1 MDIPPGDSSPAP
13 ASPSTLQ
20 DELASIHQQIS
31 RATTAYQPN
40 LLAHAADVCAR
51 AGENAQALSYYG
63 QAIEGY
69 LAGGRYH
76 AASGVCRKILE
87 LSPGAVRAHCTL
99 AWLALAREDT
109 RHAVEEIRRY
119 VQAARAAGQ
128 AQLATK
134 QLVLLAQAAPRP
146 VRESIGREL
155 LSLARSD
162 ESEAVVRG
170 VFAAESQPETA
181 EENQD
186 IWAQA
191 LYAVRLTP
199 YDLGG
204 SGAGP
209 TASRVPPAAAE
220 TLGDALRRDRTI
232 PQALRD
238 VLERHDAEA
247 R

>member
-1 MDIPPGDSSPAP
+1 MDIPPGEPSPAP
-13 ASPSTLQ
+13 ASQSSLQ
-20 DELASIHQQIS
+20 DELAVIHQQIS
-31 RATTAYQPN
+31 RATAAYQPN

-87 LSPGAVRAHCTL
+87 LSPGAVRAHCTH

-146 VRESIGREL
+146 VRESIGHEL
-155 LSLARSD
+155 LALARSE
-162 ESEAVVRG
+162 ESEAVVRS
-170 VFAAESQPETA
+170 VFAAQSHSDTV
-181 EENQD
+181 EEPQD

-199 YDLGG
+199 YDLAGKG
-204 SGAGP
+204 SAPAAP
-209 TASRVPPAAAE
+209 TAAPAVAE
-220 TLGDALRRDRTI
+220 TLGDTLRRDPAI

-238 VLERHDAEA
+238 VLERPNP
-247 R
+247 